1 MKKFI
6 LSALMVLA
14 AAVSFSSCSNE
25 EPEGTLTFTGKDSD
39 DEIITL
45 VINENEK
52 TYEIFFAES
61 KKADTEMFSA
71 GTYVLESNVS
81 GDKTMTCTDEFG
93 SFVIIISADGKKAT
107 YTNGEE
113 GEDAYSFELK
123 KK

>member
-14 AAVSFSSCSNE
+14 AAVSFTSCSNE

-52 TYEIFFAES
+52 TYEIFYAET
-61 KKADTEMFSA
+61 KKDDTEMFSA

-93 SFVIIISADGKKAT
+93 SFVITISADGKKAT
-107 YTNGEE
+107 YSDGEE
-113 GEDAYSFELK
+113 GGYSFELK